1 MSRLRTLYAKGI
13 RLGAMALCLW
23 VAWSVPARDAEGENE
38 MRMISDDALAV
49 VTIMQEAAG
58 EPYKGKVAV
67 AEVIRNR
74 MREKY
79 ASDGTVAGT
88 VLRPYQFSGW
98 NTKDPGRVRN
108 IMIDD
113 NDHVVQE
120 CINAWEQAK
129 HGSNTIK
136 GALLYYNPDPRLVP
150 ETPEWA
156 LPINADQVA
165 EVGRHIFFVPIGKRG
180 TGGASQV

>member
-1 MSRLRTLYAKGI
+1 
-13 RLGAMALCLW
+13 
-23 VAWSVPARDAEGENE
+23 
-38 MRMISDDALAV
+38 MRMISEDALAV

-67 AEVIRNR
+67 AEVIVNR
-74 MREKY
+74 MKAKY

-98 NTKDPGRVRN
+98 NTKDPGRIRN

-113 NDHVVQE
+113 TDHVVQE

-129 HGSNTIK
+129 HGSNTVQ
-136 GALLYYNPDPRLVP
+136 GAVLYLNKSLVDPL
-150 ETPEWA
+150 PEWA
-156 LPINADQVA
+156 MPDSADEVAQVGQHTFYIPKPRRVSA
-165 EVGRHIFFVPIGKRG
+165 LI
-180 TGGASQV
+180 